1 MSTSV
6 ENARALAVDVSCS
19 THSLSVVLGDGRT
32 ISVPLAWFPRL
43 LEATPKQRTKW
54 ELIGDGIGIHWEAID
69 EDISVASLL
78 QPENFMPLPN
88 KRIQPTRGRRRAQVA
103 GRGARG

>member
-6 ENARALAVDVSCS
+6 ENPRALAVDVSCS
-19 THSLSVVLGDGRT
+19 VHSLSVVLGDGRT

-54 ELIGDGIGIHWEAID
+54 ELVGGGIGIHWDAID

-88 KRIQPTRGRRRAQVA
+88 KRIQPTRGRRRAQV
-103 GRGARG
+103 GSRGARG